1 METTESLDLSISSAA
16 KAKILDVL
24 GVSWSDQA
32 SQKDFGQKDH
42 GEKDHELSLSAST
55 WDKVIRIEVVSGGCS
70 GLTYQLDVE
79 ARELAKQGDQEGE
92 INGIPVRVDM
102 RSYLYLA
109 GTMLDFSEGLEGK
122 GFHFVN
128 PNASRTC
135 SCGESFSV

>member
-1 METTESLDLSISSAA
+1 METTESLDLSISTSA
-16 KAKILDVL
+16 KTKILDVL
-24 GVSWSDQA
+24 GVEWSDQA
-32 SQKDFGQKDH
+32 S
-42 GEKDHELSLSAST
+42 AAT

-79 ARELAKQGDQEGE
+79 ARGQSKPRDQEGV

>member
-1 METTESLDLSISSAA
+1 MQATESLDLSISTSA

-24 GVSWSDQA
+24 GVEWSD
-32 SQKDFGQKDH
+32 
-42 GEKDHELSLSAST
+42 SASNEGQGDASAAT
-55 WDKVIRIEVVSGGCS
+55 WDNVIRIEVVSGGCS

-79 ARELAKQGDQEGE
+79 ARDQTKPGDQEGE

>member
-1 METTESLDLSISSAA
+1 METTESLDLSISTSA
-16 KAKILDVL
+16 KTKILDVL
-24 GVSWSDQA
+24 GVEWSDQA
-32 SQKDFGQKDH
+32 SEADKK
-42 GEKDHELSLSAST
+42 STSAAT

-79 ARELAKQGDQEGE
+79 ARGQSKPRDQEGE

>member
-32 SQKDFGQKDH
+32 SQKN
-42 GEKDHELSLSAST
+42 HELSSSAST

>member
-32 SQKDFGQKDH
+32 SQKNHGQKN
-42 GEKDHELSLSAST
+42 HELSSSAST

>member
-1 METTESLDLSISSAA
+1 METTESLDLSISTSA
-16 KAKILDVL
+16 KTKILDVL
-24 GVSWSDQA
+24 GVEWSDQA
-32 SQKDFGQKDH
+32 S
-42 GEKDHELSLSAST
+42 AAT

-79 ARELAKQGDQEGE
+79 ARGQSKPRDQEGE

>member
-1 METTESLDLSISSAA
+1 METTDSLDLSISSAA

-24 GVSWSDQA
+24 GIEWSEQA
-32 SQKDFGQKDH
+32 SEADKN
-42 GEKDHELSLSAST
+42 STSAAT
-55 WDKVIRIEVVSGGCS
+55 WDNVIRIEVVSGGCS

-79 ARELAKQGDQEGE
+79 ARDHTKDGDQEGE
-92 INGIPVRVDM
+92 INGIPIRVDM

>member
-1 METTESLDLSISSAA
+1 MQTAESLDLSISESA
-16 KAKILDVL
+16 KAKIIDVL
-24 GVSWSDQA
+24 GVDHFDPVT
-32 SQKDFGQKDH
+32 QK
-42 GEKDHELSLSAST
+42 SASDSSN
-55 WDKVIRIEVVSGGCS
+55 WDRVIRIEVVSGGCS

-79 ARELAKQGDQEGE
+79 ARDAAKQGDQEAE

>member
-1 METTESLDLSISSAA
+1 MQTAESLDLSISESA
-16 KAKILDVL
+16 KAKIIDVL
-24 GVSWSDQA
+24 GVDHFDPVT
-32 SQKDFGQKDH
+32 QK
-42 GEKDHELSLSAST
+42 SASDCSN
-55 WDKVIRIEVVSGGCS
+55 WDRVIRIEVVSGGCS

-79 ARELAKQGDQEGE
+79 ARDAAKQGDQEAE

>member
-1 METTESLDLSISSAA
+1 MQTAESLDLSISESA
-16 KAKILDVL
+16 KAKIIEVL
-24 GVSWSDQA
+24 GNDLTDLGSQESAPGQSNWDQ
-32 SQKDFGQKDH
+32 
-42 GEKDHELSLSAST
+42 
-55 WDKVIRIEVVSGGCS
+55 VIRIEVVSGGCS
-70 GLTYQLDVE
+70 GLSYQLDVE
-79 ARELAKQGDQEGE
+79 ARDAVKQGDQEAE

>member
-1 METTESLDLSISSAA
+1 MQTAESLDLSISESA
-16 KAKILDVL
+16 KAKIIDVL
-24 GVSWSDQA
+24 GGDLTNLGSQENAPGLSNWDQ
-32 SQKDFGQKDH
+32 
-42 GEKDHELSLSAST
+42 
-55 WDKVIRIEVVSGGCS
+55 VIRIEVVSGGCS

-79 ARELAKQGDQEGE
+79 DSDAVKQGDQEAE

-109 GTMLDFSEGLEGK
+109 GTLLDFSEGLEGK

>member
-1 METTESLDLSISSAA
+1 METTESLDLSISTSA

-24 GVSWSDQA
+24 GVEWSDQA
-32 SQKDFGQKDH
+32 SEADKG
-42 GEKDHELSLSAST
+42 SRSAAT

-79 ARELAKQGDQEGE
+79 ARELAKQGDQEGV